1 MQDNCRFIF
10 MFASI
15 KIRGRLSGVT
25 QVQLTVS
32 DQEADEMVQR
42 VYKTLLKPAPDDAR
56 AQLEELALRHQPA
69 EYAAGERLRAV
80 AAELVRRGLEVTA
93 VDYRDGSQELEVMLS
108 PAGQVGSVTVDRDG
122 TGQGCQLSWEEWVD
136 IADEAGVRRAAGI
149 VDAVLRS
156 VAGPG
161 R

>member
-10 MFASI
+10 TFASI

-32 DQEADEMVQR
+32 DQEADEMAQR

-56 AQLEELALRHQPA
+56 AQLEQLALRHQPA

-108 PAGQVGSVTVDRDG
+108 PAGQAGPVTVDRDG

-136 IADEAGVRRAAGI
+136 IADEAGVRRAADI

>member
-93 VDYRDGSQELEVMLS
+93 VDYRDGSQELEVLS
-108 PAGQVGSVTVDRDG
+108 PVGQAGSVTVDRDG

-136 IADEAGVRRAAGI
+136 IADEAGVRRAADI
-149 VDAVLRS
+149 VDAVLRG
-156 VAGPG
+156 VAGPA